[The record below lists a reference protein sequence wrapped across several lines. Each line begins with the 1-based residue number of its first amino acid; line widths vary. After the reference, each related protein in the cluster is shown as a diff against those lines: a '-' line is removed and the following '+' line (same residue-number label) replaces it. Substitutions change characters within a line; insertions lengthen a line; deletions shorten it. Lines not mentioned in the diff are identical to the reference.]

1 MAIVLRSIRHRSDDD
16 SMIRLID
23 RYTKLMGD
31 VWAYEPP
38 LLLTRLT
45 AIGGKLSEMKGEMN
59 NMNDTESRAWNLSPG
74 SISRPSS
81 KVGVVQCY
89 SRPEGEPKCLPAPVQ
104 YRCNPPLLQ

>member
-1 MAIVLRSIRHRSDDD
+1 MLHSQ
-16 SMIRLID
+16 ID
-23 RYTKLMGD
+23 QRIPRKGIITRYTKLMGD

-74 SISRPSS
+74 SIC
-81 KVGVVQCY
+81 KFLTY
-89 SRPEGEPKCLPAPVQ
+89 
-104 YRCNPPLLQ
+104 

>member
-1 MAIVLRSIRHRSDDD
+1 
-16 SMIRLID
+16 
-23 RYTKLMGD
+23 MGD

-74 SISRPSS
+74 SIYQRI
-81 KVGVVQCY
+81 VNCY
-89 SRPEGEPKCLPAPVQ
+89 FYDVK
-104 YRCNPPLLQ
+104 N